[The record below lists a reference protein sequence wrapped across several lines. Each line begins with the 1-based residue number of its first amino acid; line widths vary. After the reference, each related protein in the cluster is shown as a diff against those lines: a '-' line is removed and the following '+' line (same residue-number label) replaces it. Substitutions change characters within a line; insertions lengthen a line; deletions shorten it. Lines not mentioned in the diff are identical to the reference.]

1 MSSKEFTV
9 QPPGRRVEI
18 GLHKKKEKLKNPKE
32 TIKRLLRY
40 IGSKKVSLIL
50 ILLLCIIT
58 TIISVVGTRINGIV
72 VDKYIAVGDI
82 SGLFKICMILILMY
96 FISTISTF
104 VQNRL
109 MVDVGQNTSYHIRK
123 DMFEKMQ
130 DLPIS
135 YYDTHSSGDL
145 MSRLTN
151 DIDNINT
158 TLSQS
163 LTQLISGIIS
173 VIGMLIAMLMLNPS
187 LAGDLMSRLTND
199 IDNINTTLSQ
209 SLTQLI
215 SGIISVIGML
225 IAMLMLNPSLALIGL
240 ISTPITIF
248 GTRKL
253 MSKTQPLFV
262 KKQKILGEL
271 NGYIEEIISGQK
283 AVLLF
288 SQEDHVKEK
297 FKVINKNMTES
308 SILAEAISGCMGP
321 INNFVNNLTYL
332 ILAVAGG
339 IFILKGMDIT
349 VGVIFTIILYMRNFN
364 QPINQILN
372 ISNTLQSA
380 LAGAERVFEVMDE
393 ESEKDQ
399 DDAKD
404 VVNLDGEV
412 QLKDVE
418 FSYNK
423 DKKILNNINLTARKG
438 ETVAIVGPTGSGKT
452 TIINLINKF
461 YNIDGGSILIDGKNI
476 DELTMKSL
484 RKSVAIVLQDTYLFT
499 KSVKENLRY
508 ANLTATDDEI
518 IKAAKLSNA
527 HHFIMQLEDGYETI
541 LEDNGSNLS
550 QGQRQLLAI
559 TRAIL
564 SNSSILILDEATSS
578 IDTRTEVAIQ
588 DAIMKLKENKTTF
601 IIAHRLS
608 TIKNADVIIAIK
620 DGEII
625 ERGNHEELLKLNGFY
640 ANLYNSQFKT
650 GLSI

>member
-40 IGSKKVSLIL
+40 IGSKKVSLIS

-187 LAGDLMSRLTND
+187 LA
-199 IDNINTTLSQ
+199 
-209 SLTQLI
+209 
-215 SGIISVIGML
+215 
-225 IAMLMLNPSLALIGL
+225 LIGL

-288 SQEDHVKEK
+288 SQEDDVKEK

-508 ANLTATDDEI
+508 ANLAATDNDI

-625 ERGNHEELLKLNGFY
+625 EQGKHEELLKLNGFY

>member
-18 GLHKKKEKLKNPKE
+18 GLNKKKEKLKNPKE

-104 VQNRL
+104 LQNRL

-123 DMFEKMQ
+123 DMYEKMQ

-135 YYDTHSSGDL
+135 YYDTHSS
-145 MSRLTN
+145 
-151 DIDNINT
+151 
-158 TLSQS
+158 
-163 LTQLISGIIS
+163 
-173 VIGMLIAMLMLNPS
+173 
-187 LAGDLMSRLTND
+187 GDLMSRLTND

-262 KKQKILGEL
+262 KKQKTLGEL

-288 SQEDHVKEK
+288 SQEDDVKEK

-339 IFILKGMDIT
+339 VFILKGMDIT

-404 VVNLDGEV
+404 VVNIDGEV

-508 ANLTATDDEI
+508 ANLTATDEEI
-518 IKAAKLSNA
+518 IKAAQLSNA

-588 DAIMKLKENKTTF
+588 DAMTKLKENKTTF

-625 ERGNHEELLKLNGFY
+625 EQGKHEELLNLDGFY

>member
-1 MSSKEFTV
+1 MSSKEFAV

-40 IGSKKVSLIL
+40 VGSKKVSLIL

-82 SGLFKICMILILMY
+82 SGLFKICMTLILMY

-123 DMFEKMQ
+123 DMYEKMQ

-163 LTQLISGIIS
+163 LTQLISGII
-173 VIGMLIAMLMLNPS
+173 N
-187 LAGDLMSRLTND
+187 
-199 IDNINTTLSQ
+199 
-209 SLTQLI
+209 
-215 SGIISVIGML
+215 VIGML

-288 SQEDHVKEK
+288 SQEEDVKEQ

-339 IFILKGMDIT
+339 VFILKGMDIT
-349 VGVIFTIILYMRNFN
+349 VGTIFTIILYMRNFN

-399 DDAKD
+399 DNAKD
-404 VVNLDGEV
+404 VESFDGEV

-423 DKKILNNINLTARKG
+423 DKKILNNINLTTKKG

-476 DELTMKSL
+476 NEVTMKSL

-508 ANLTATDDEI
+508 ANLAATDEEI

-527 HHFIMQLEDGYETI
+527 HNFIMQLEDGYETI

-578 IDTRTEVAIQ
+578 IDTRTEAAIQ
-588 DAIMKLKENKTTF
+588 DAMIKLKENKTTF

>member
-9 QPPGRRVEI
+9 QPPGKRVEI

-82 SGLFKICMILILMY
+82 SGLFKICMTLILMY

-104 VQNRL
+104 IQNRL

-135 YYDTHSSGDL
+135 YYDTHSS
-145 MSRLTN
+145 
-151 DIDNINT
+151 
-158 TLSQS
+158 
-163 LTQLISGIIS
+163 
-173 VIGMLIAMLMLNPS
+173 
-187 LAGDLMSRLTND
+187 GDLMSRLTND

-339 IFILKGMDIT
+339 VFILKGMDIT

-508 ANLTATDDEI
+508 ANLTATDEEI

-588 DAIMKLKENKTTF
+588 DAMTKLKENKTTF

-625 ERGNHEELLKLNGFY
+625 EQGNHEELLNLDGFY

>member
-40 IGSKKVSLIL
+40 IGSKKVSLIS

-163 LTQLISGIIS
+163 LTQLISGII
-173 VIGMLIAMLMLNPS
+173 N
-187 LAGDLMSRLTND
+187 
-199 IDNINTTLSQ
+199 
-209 SLTQLI
+209 
-215 SGIISVIGML
+215 VIGML

-288 SQEDHVKEK
+288 SQEDDVKEK

-625 ERGNHEELLKLNGFY
+625 EQGKHEELLKLNGFY

>member
-40 IGSKKVSLIL
+40 IGSKKVSLIS

-187 LAGDLMSRLTND
+187 LA
-199 IDNINTTLSQ
+199 
-209 SLTQLI
+209 
-215 SGIISVIGML
+215 
-225 IAMLMLNPSLALIGL
+225 LIGL

-288 SQEDHVKEK
+288 SQEDDVKEK

-484 RKSVAIVLQDTYLFT
+484 RKSVSIVLQDTYLFT

-625 ERGNHEELLKLNGFY
+625 EQGKHEELLKLNGFY

>member
-40 IGSKKVSLIL
+40 IGSRKVSLIL

-58 TIISVVGTRINGIV
+58 TVISVVGTRINGIV

-109 MVDVGQNTSYHIRK
+109 MVDVGQKTSYHIRK
-123 DMFEKMQ
+123 DMYEKMQ

-163 LTQLISGIIS
+163 LTQLISGIIN

-187 LAGDLMSRLTND
+187 LT
-199 IDNINTTLSQ
+199 
-209 SLTQLI
+209 
-215 SGIISVIGML
+215 
-225 IAMLMLNPSLALIGL
+225 LIGL

-288 SQEDHVKEK
+288 SQEDDVKEQ

-339 IFILKGMDIT
+339 VFILKGMDIT
-349 VGVIFTIILYMRNFN
+349 VGTIFTIILYMRNFN

-380 LAGAERVFEVMDE
+380 LAGAERVFEVIDE

-399 DDAKD
+399 DNAKD
-404 VVNLDGEV
+404 VESFDGEV

-423 DKKILNNINLTARKG
+423 DKKILNNINLTTKKG

-476 DELTMKSL
+476 NEVTMKSL

-508 ANLTATDDEI
+508 ANLAATDEEI

>member
-18 GLHKKKEKLKNPKE
+18 GLHKKKEKLKKPKE

-104 VQNRL
+104 LQNRL

-123 DMFEKMQ
+123 DMYEKMQ

-158 TLSQS
+158 TLSQ
-163 LTQLISGIIS
+163 
-173 VIGMLIAMLMLNPS
+173 N
-187 LAGDLMSRLTND
+187 
-199 IDNINTTLSQ
+199 
-209 SLTQLI
+209 LTQLI

-262 KKQKILGEL
+262 KKQKTLGEL

-288 SQEDHVKEK
+288 SQEDDVKEK

-339 IFILKGMDIT
+339 VFILKGMDIT

-508 ANLTATDDEI
+508 ANLTATDEEI
-518 IKAAKLSNA
+518 IKAAQLSNA

-588 DAIMKLKENKTTF
+588 DAMTKLKENKTTF

-625 ERGNHEELLKLNGFY
+625 EQGKHEELLNLDGFY

>member
-1 MSSKEFTV
+1 M
-9 QPPGRRVEI
+9 GILRR
-18 GLHKKKEKLKNPKE
+18 LY
-32 TIKRLLRY
+32 R
-40 IGSKKVSLIL
+40 
-50 ILLLCIIT
+50 
-58 TIISVVGTRINGIV
+58 
-72 VDKYIAVGDI
+72 
-82 SGLFKICMILILMY
+82 
-96 FISTISTF
+96 
-104 VQNRL
+104 
-109 MVDVGQNTSYHIRK
+109 
-123 DMFEKMQ
+123 
-130 DLPIS
+130 
-135 YYDTHSSGDL
+135 
-145 MSRLTN
+145 
-151 DIDNINT
+151 
-158 TLSQS
+158 
-163 LTQLISGIIS
+163 
-173 VIGMLIAMLMLNPS
+173 
-187 LAGDLMSRLTND
+187 
-199 IDNINTTLSQ
+199 
-209 SLTQLI
+209 
-215 SGIISVIGML
+215 
-225 IAMLMLNPSLALIGL
+225 
-240 ISTPITIF
+240 
-248 GTRKL
+248 
-253 MSKTQPLFV
+253 
-262 KKQKILGEL
+262 
-271 NGYIEEIISGQK
+271 QK

-288 SQEDHVKEK
+288 SQEDDVKEQ

-339 IFILKGMDIT
+339 VFILKGMDIT
-349 VGVIFTIILYMRNFN
+349 VGTIFTIILYMRNFN

-380 LAGAERVFEVMDE
+380 LAGAERVFEVIDE
-393 ESEKDQ
+393 ESEKDE
-399 DDAKD
+399 DNAKD
-404 VVNLDGEV
+404 VESFDGEV

-423 DKKILNNINLTARKG
+423 DKKILNNINLRTKKG

-476 DELTMKSL
+476 NEVTMKSL

-508 ANLTATDDEI
+508 ANLAATDEEI